1 MAIRGHAV
9 RSLLVFCSMA
19 GIWGGVVTS
28 ALGQAVLPSDA
39 DLRAAQE
46 RMAAALSAVGAPLPH
61 GIPIVPKL
69 DALPK
74 PAGKNPDIAKI
85 AEAYRQPAPG
95 NPSVANADIPELMV
109 FISFSL
115 PRETLQRI
123 VSQSEKSGAVLVL
136 RGLKG
141 NSLTKMGEETA
152 KLVGDR
158 NVTAIIHPP
167 AFKQFNIKQVP
178 SLVLA
183 RSGQASKITD
193 DGCAPATSFI
203 KVDGDVTQDYA
214 LDLIERHAAAWAEVA
229 HRYSAKLSRQ
239 PR

>member
-1 MAIRGHAV
+1 MRQRGW
-9 RSLLVFCSMA
+9 RGLLAFCLML
-19 GIWGGVVTS
+19 GICGGVESPVF
-28 ALGQAVLPSDA
+28 GQAVLPSDA

-46 RMAAALSAVGAPLPH
+46 RMVAALSAVGAPLPH
-61 GIPIVPKL
+61 GIPVVPKL

-74 PAGKNPDIAKI
+74 PAGKGTDIAKI
-85 AEAYRQPAPG
+85 AEAFRQPASG

-115 PRETLQRI
+115 PKETLQRI

-141 NSLTKMGEETA
+141 NSLTKMGEEIA

-214 LDLIERHAAAWAEVA
+214 LDLIERQASAWAEAA
-229 HRYSAKLSRQ
+229 HHYSAKLSGQ

>member
-1 MAIRGHAV
+1 MRRRGWRELLAFCVVVGICGGAV
-9 RSLLVFCSMA
+9 NPVF
-19 GIWGGVVTS
+19 
-28 ALGQAVLPSDA
+28 GQAVLPSDA
-39 DLRAAQE
+39 DMRAAQE
-46 RMAAALSAVGAPLPH
+46 RMAAALTAVGAPLIP
-61 GIPIVPKL
+61 GISVVPKL
-69 DALPK
+69 DSLPK
-74 PAGKNPDIAKI
+74 PVGKNPDIAKI
-85 AEAYRQPAPG
+85 AEAYRQPAPS
-95 NPSVANADIPELMV
+95 NSPVANTDMPELMV

-115 PRETLQRI
+115 PKETLQRI

-141 NSLTKMGEETA
+141 NSLTKMGEEIA

-167 AFKQFNIKQVP
+167 AFKQFNVKQVP

-183 RSGQASKITD
+183 KSGQASKITE

-214 LDLIERHAAAWAEVA
+214 LDLIERQAPAWAEVA
-229 HRYSAKLSRQ
+229 RRYSAKLSGHL
-239 PR
+239 P